1 MNLSQRIRQLREKKN
16 FSLNKLAEV
25 AGVSKAYLSQL
36 ENNVSKQPSAEVL
49 FKIASALGTT
59 IAELLDKPVRVHSD
73 DFQELLDKPVRVHS
87 DDFQEVPKGLRKL
100 IDERGEVLDI
110 REEDVKML
118 MNIRYRGKQ
127 PTTVE
132 DWEHILQTIRIVMR

>member
-73 DFQELLDKPVRVHS
+73 DFQE
-87 DDFQEVPKGLRKL
+87 VPKGLRKL

>member
-1 MNLSQRIRQLREKKN
+1 MSLSQKIKQLREEKGL
-16 FSLNKLAEV
+16 SLNKLAET

-59 IAELLDKPVRVHSD
+59 IADLLDKPMRVYTED
-73 DFQELLDKPVRVHS
+73 LR
-87 DDFQEVPKGLRKL
+87 EVPKELREL
-100 IDERGEVLDI
+100 IDERGKTLDI

-118 MNIRYRGKQ
+118 MNIQYRGRQ
-127 PTTVE
+127 PTTAE
-132 DWEHILQTIRIVMR
+132 DWECVLRIIRIVVR